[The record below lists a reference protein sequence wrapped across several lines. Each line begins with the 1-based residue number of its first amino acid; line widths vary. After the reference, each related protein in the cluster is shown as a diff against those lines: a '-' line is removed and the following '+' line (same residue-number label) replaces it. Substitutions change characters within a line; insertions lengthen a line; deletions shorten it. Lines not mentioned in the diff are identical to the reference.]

1 MGHPTLVRA
10 LGRWDLTAAMINGVI
25 GSAVF
30 SLPAALAGLAGG
42 ASPLAVLA
50 AGLGVCAIVLCFA
63 EVGSRFDQTG
73 GPYLYTRSAFGA
85 AVGFQVGWIQV
96 WTRILSAGA
105 VLNVLASSV
114 GALVPAA
121 DDMAGRA
128 LTMFCVVAWFTAV
141 NLIGIRQA
149 ATTQNLF
156 TLAKLAPLALL
167 IVLGLIRFDATVLAT
182 QAVAAPRW
190 TDAVLLLVF
199 AYGGFESAVVAA
211 GESRQPKRD
220 MAFALLVGMGSV
232 AAIYA
237 LVQLAVVGT
246 LPHAAGSSAPVAA
259 ALGVLLGPVGLTLG
273 ALAAIVSACGWM
285 ISFSMMMPRVL
296 MAMAHRGELPG
307 IFGRLHRRHRTP
319 HVAIVLNAA
328 AALAVGLG
336 TSFAGAATLAAIT
349 RLITYGLTC
358 AALIALRRR
367 LAEPAA
373 VHVPGGPGIAVA
385 GIGFSLYLLAT
396 RDLGQL
402 WALAAL
408 MAIGG
413 AVWWRQSHR
422 RGASNG
428 GGTT

>member
-1 MGHPTLVRA
+1 MNDPRRPTLVRA
-10 LGRWDLTAAMINGVI
+10 LGRWDLTAAIVNGVI

-50 AGLGVCAIVLCFA
+50 AGLGIGAIVLCFA

-128 LTMFCVVAWFTAV
+128 LTMICVVAWFTAV

-167 IVLGLIRFDATVLAT
+167 IVLGLVRFDATVLAT

-220 MAFALLVGMGSV
+220 MAFALLVGMGGV

-246 LPHAAGSSAPVAA
+246 LPHAADSSAPVAA
-259 ALGVLLGPVGLTLG
+259 ALGVLLGPVGLALG

-285 ISFSMMMPRVL
+285 I
-296 MAMAHRGELPG
+296 
-307 IFGRLHRRHRTP
+307 
-319 HVAIVLNAA
+319 
-328 AALAVGLG
+328 
-336 TSFAGAATLAAIT
+336 
-349 RLITYGLTC
+349 
-358 AALIALRRR
+358 
-367 LAEPAA
+367 
-373 VHVPGGPGIAVA
+373 
-385 GIGFSLYLLAT
+385 
-396 RDLGQL
+396 RDRKS
-402 WALAAL
+402 
-408 MAIGG
+408 
-413 AVWWRQSHR
+413 VV
-422 RGASNG
+422 
-428 GGTT
+428 